1 MHGEGRRRYLHRW
14 LPLGA
19 LRAAGCTL
27 RAAGCTLRAA
37 GCTLPGR
44 DDLLQIQRL
53 ARDDLDGVRSKL
65 RHYFTNL
72 LQLQARFDIE
82 GPHGQSQPLPI
93 CLVFSDAL

>member
-19 LRAAGCTL
+19 LRAAGCTP

-44 DDLLQIQRL
+44 DDLLGCGTKLQIQRL
-53 ARDDLDGVRSKL
+53 PRDDLDGGLSKL

-72 LQLQARFDIE
+72 LQLQVRFVIE
-82 GPHGQSQPLPI
+82 G
-93 CLVFSDAL
+93 A

>member
-27 RAAGCTLRAA
+27 REWGW
-37 GCTLPGR
+37 
-44 DDLLQIQRL
+44 LQIQRL
-53 ARDDLDGVRSKL
+53 PRDDVDGGRSKL

-72 LQLQARFDIE
+72 RQLQARCVIK
-82 GPHGQSQPLPI
+82 GVRRQSQFILI
-93 CLVFSDAL
+93 CKIFRNAI

>member
-37 GCTLPGR
+37 GCTLREWGW
-44 DDLLQIQRL
+44 LQIQRL
-53 ARDDLDGVRSKL
+53 PRDDFDGGRSKL

-72 LQLQARFDIE
+72 LQLQARFVIE
-82 GPHGQSQPLPI
+82 GVRGQSQLLLI
-93 CLVFSDAL
+93 CLVFSDAI

>member
-37 GCTLPGR
+37 GCTLREWGWLQMQRLPR
-44 DDLLQIQRL
+44 DDF
-53 ARDDLDGVRSKL
+53 DGGRSKL

-72 LQLQARFDIE
+72 RQLQARCVIK
-82 GPHGQSQPLPI
+82 GVRRQSQFLLI
-93 CLVFSDAL
+93 SKIFRNAI